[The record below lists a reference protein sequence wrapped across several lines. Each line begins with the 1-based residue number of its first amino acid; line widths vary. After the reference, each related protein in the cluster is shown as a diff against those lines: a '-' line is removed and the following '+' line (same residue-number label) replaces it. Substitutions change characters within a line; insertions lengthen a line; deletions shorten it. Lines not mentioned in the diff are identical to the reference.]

1 MDSPEPS
8 RSEIIL
14 IGPIGAGK
22 STIGCLLAERLDLP
36 QVSMDE
42 IRCRYRVGAT

>member
-1 MDSPEPS
+1 MDSQEPL

-22 STIGCLLAERLDLP
+22 STIGRLLAERLDLP
-36 QVSMDE
+36 QVSMDDS
-42 IRCRYRVGAT
+42 RCRYTVGAA

>member
-22 STIGCLLAERLDLP
+22 STIGRLLAERLGLP
-36 QVSMDE
+36 QVSMDD
-42 IRCRYRVGAT
+42 IRYRYTVGAA